1 MPRRKA
7 QWKAAEP
14 WDYKLKPL
22 RSQATGKHR
31 KSIDPAMPDYPENK
45 FVLFSNLNK
54 SRQEDSKEDYWAKAQ
69 WPVDQIAALY
79 DHALQNGNQV
89 KNQKGETCI
98 EVSMKLLPRT
108 SQAGNAY
115 YLAVIS
121 DPKPRPAATDSSDMP
136 F

>member
-69 WPVDQIAALY
+69 WPIDQIAALY
-79 DHALQNGNQV
+79 DHAIQNG
-89 KNQKGETCI
+89 
-98 EVSMKLLPRT
+98 T

>member
-69 WPVDQIAALY
+69 WPIDQIAALY
-79 DHALQNGNQV
+79 DHAIQNGNKV
-89 KNQKGETCI
+89 KNQKGETCL
-98 EVSMKLLPRT
+98 EVYEELLPRT
-108 SQAGNAY
+108 SQTGNAY

-121 DPKPRPAATDSSDMP
+121 APTSRS
-136 F
+136 